1 VIFFFLDLI
10 SILEGG
16 MKETIQFKLNDES
29 VRLEV
34 DGERMLLW
42 VLRTDLGLTGPKY
55 GCGEGFC
62 GSCTVLVNNEAV
74 RSCQYP
80 VKNVK
85 DKDVITVEGLAKGGI
100 LHSIQQA
107 FVKHEAM
114 QCGFC
119 TSGMILEAYSLLRKN
134 PRPSIKDI
142 IDGME
147 DHLCR
152 CGSHTRVVRAIQTAS
167 DEMKG
172 AVKR

>member
-1 VIFFFLDLI
+1 
-10 SILEGG
+10 
-16 MKETIQFKLNDES
+16 
-29 VRLEV
+29 
-34 DGERMLLW
+34 
-42 VLRTDLGLTGPKY
+42 
-55 GCGEGFC
+55 
-62 GSCTVLVNNEAV
+62 
-74 RSCQYP
+74 
-80 VKNVK
+80 
-85 DKDVITVEGLAKGGI
+85 
-100 LHSIQQA
+100 
-107 FVKHEAM
+107 M